1 MCIRDR
7 SQRLKINP
15 NAIRLPSIK
24 GHVVFEN
31 VTFGY
36 NKEKPVLKNISFE
49 AKPGETVALLGPA
62 GSGKSTII
70 RLISRFYD
78 VTSGRILIDGYD
90 IRDVKMKDLR
100 KHIGI
105 VSQETFLFNM
115 TVKENIAFGKPNA
128 SMDDMIRVAKIA
140 KAHDF
145 IMKLPNGYDT
155 IVGERGVTL
164 SGGQQQRIA
173 IARALL
179 MDPKILIM
187 DESPSS
193 IDVDT
198 EYEIQQALNALLKNR
213 TAFIVTQRIS
223 TIRNADKIIV
233 IEDGRIVEEGNHE
246 TLMAKKGLYYKLY
259 QTLYEAQKE
268 VLQPE
273 IVESDLQKPEI
284 SRNPGTEE
292 KR

>member
-1 MCIRDR
+1 MRSSTP

-128 SMDDMIRVAKIA
+128 SMDDMIRGCK
-140 KAHDF
+140 D
-145 IMKLPNGYDT
+145 
-155 IVGERGVTL
+155 
-164 SGGQQQRIA
+164 S
-173 IARALL
+173 
-179 MDPKILIM
+179 
-187 DESPSS
+187 
-193 IDVDT
+193 
-198 EYEIQQALNALLKNR
+198 
-213 TAFIVTQRIS
+213 
-223 TIRNADKIIV
+223 
-233 IEDGRIVEEGNHE
+233 
-246 TLMAKKGLYYKLY
+246 
-259 QTLYEAQKE
+259 
-268 VLQPE
+268 
-273 IVESDLQKPEI
+273 
-284 SRNPGTEE
+284 
-292 KR
+292 

>member
-1 MCIRDR
+1 LRSSTP

-128 SMDDMIRVAKIA
+128 SMDDMIRGCK
-140 KAHDF
+140 D
-145 IMKLPNGYDT
+145 
-155 IVGERGVTL
+155 
-164 SGGQQQRIA
+164 S
-173 IARALL
+173 
-179 MDPKILIM
+179 
-187 DESPSS
+187 
-193 IDVDT
+193 
-198 EYEIQQALNALLKNR
+198 
-213 TAFIVTQRIS
+213 
-223 TIRNADKIIV
+223 
-233 IEDGRIVEEGNHE
+233 
-246 TLMAKKGLYYKLY
+246 
-259 QTLYEAQKE
+259 
-268 VLQPE
+268 
-273 IVESDLQKPEI
+273 
-284 SRNPGTEE
+284 
-292 KR
+292 

>member
-1 MCIRDR
+1 LRSSTP

-62 GSGKSTII
+62 GSGKSTMI

-128 SMDDMIRVAKIA
+128 SMDDMIRGCK
-140 KAHDF
+140 D
-145 IMKLPNGYDT
+145 
-155 IVGERGVTL
+155 
-164 SGGQQQRIA
+164 S
-173 IARALL
+173 
-179 MDPKILIM
+179 
-187 DESPSS
+187 
-193 IDVDT
+193 
-198 EYEIQQALNALLKNR
+198 
-213 TAFIVTQRIS
+213 
-223 TIRNADKIIV
+223 
-233 IEDGRIVEEGNHE
+233 
-246 TLMAKKGLYYKLY
+246 
-259 QTLYEAQKE
+259 
-268 VLQPE
+268 
-273 IVESDLQKPEI
+273 
-284 SRNPGTEE
+284 
-292 KR
+292 

>member
-1 MCIRDR
+1 M
-7 SQRLKINP
+7 
-15 NAIRLPSIK
+15 PSIK

-128 SMDDMIRVAKIA
+128 SMDDMIRGCK
-140 KAHDF
+140 D
-145 IMKLPNGYDT
+145 
-155 IVGERGVTL
+155 
-164 SGGQQQRIA
+164 S
-173 IARALL
+173 
-179 MDPKILIM
+179 
-187 DESPSS
+187 
-193 IDVDT
+193 
-198 EYEIQQALNALLKNR
+198 
-213 TAFIVTQRIS
+213 
-223 TIRNADKIIV
+223 
-233 IEDGRIVEEGNHE
+233 
-246 TLMAKKGLYYKLY
+246 
-259 QTLYEAQKE
+259 
-268 VLQPE
+268 
-273 IVESDLQKPEI
+273 
-284 SRNPGTEE
+284 
-292 KR
+292 

>member
-1 MCIRDR
+1 MRSSTP

-164 SGGQQQRIA
+164 SGGQQQRIV
-173 IARALL
+173 IAMALL
-179 MDPKILIM
+179 IDPKILIM
-187 DESPSS
+187 DDSTSS
-193 IDVDT
+193 IDPYTD
-198 EYEIQQALNALLKNR
+198 LLIRKAMKNC
-213 TAFIVTQRIS
+213 
-223 TIRNADKIIV
+223 
-233 IEDGRIVEEGNHE
+233 
-246 TLMAKKGLYYKLY
+246 L
-259 QTLYEAQKE
+259 
-268 VLQPE
+268 
-273 IVESDLQKPEI
+273 
-284 SRNPGTEE
+284 GTEHPS
-292 KR
+292 